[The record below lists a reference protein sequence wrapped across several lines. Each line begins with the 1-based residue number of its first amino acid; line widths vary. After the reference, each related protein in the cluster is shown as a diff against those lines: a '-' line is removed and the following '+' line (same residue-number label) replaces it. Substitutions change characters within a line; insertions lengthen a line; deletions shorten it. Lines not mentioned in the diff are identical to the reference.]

1 MVDEMR
7 VQRLLRQA
15 SDVVDFL
22 DCRGVG
28 RGVRSAAQRRWLDS
42 VKYNF
47 VVAIECCVDVGQ
59 HLCAVQGWGPPATN
73 ADTFRILSEHAV
85 LPADLATRMAQASG
99 FRNVLVHEYV
109 DVRDDLVVANLAGP
123 RTSGPFVAAV
133 ADWLA

>member
-7 VQRLLRQA
+7 VHRLLRQA

-22 DCRGVG
+22 DAEAAADEAIR
-28 RGVRSAAQRRWLDS
+28 AQRRWLDS

-59 HLCAVQGWGPPATN
+59 HLCAVQGWGPPSTN
-73 ADTFRILSEHAV
+73 ADTFRLLSEHSV
-85 LPADLATRMAQASG
+85 IPGELGTRMAQASG

-109 DVRDDLVVANLAGP
+109 EVRDDLVVANLG
-123 RTSGPFVAAV
+123 RTTDIRQFVAAV
-133 ADWLA
+133 ADWLL

>member
-7 VQRLLRQA
+7 VRRLLRQA
-15 SDVVDFL
+15 ADVVDFL
-22 DCRGVG
+22 ESEAAADETI
-28 RGVRSAAQRRWLDS
+28 RSQRRWLDS
-42 VKYNF
+42 IKYNF

-73 ADTFRILSEHAV
+73 ADAFRILAAHGV
-85 LPADLATRMAQASG
+85 LDADLATRMAQASG

-109 DVRDDLVVANLAGP
+109 QVRDDLVVANLA
-123 RTSGPFVAAV
+123 RTGDIRRFVRGI

>member
-7 VQRLLRQA
+7 VHRLLRQA

-22 DCRGVG
+22 DVEAAADDAIR
-28 RGVRSAAQRRWLDS
+28 AQRRWLDS

-73 ADTFRILSEHAV
+73 ADTFRILAEHAV
-85 LPADLATRMAQASG
+85 LPADVAGRMVQASG

-109 DVRDDLVVANLAGP
+109 EVRDDIVVANLA
-123 RTSGPFVAAV
+123 RTVDIRQFVAAV

>member
-7 VQRLLRQA
+7 VHRLLRRA
-15 SDVVDFL
+15 SDVIDFL
-22 DCRGVG
+22 DAEAAADDAIR
-28 RGVRSAAQRRWLDS
+28 AQRRWLDS

-59 HLCAVQGWGPPATN
+59 HLCAVQGWGPPSTN

-85 LPADLATRMAQASG
+85 LPADLAARMVQASG

-109 DVRDDLVVANLAGP
+109 EVRDDIVVANLA
-123 RTSGPFVAAV
+123 RTSDIRQFVAAV

>member
-7 VQRLLRQA
+7 VQRLLRRA

-22 DCRGVG
+22 DSEA
-28 RGVRSAAQRRWLDS
+28 SADERIRAQRRWLDS

-73 ADTFRILSEHAV
+73 ADTFRILATHSV
-85 LPADLATRMAQASG
+85 LTADLVKASM
-99 FRNVLVHEYV
+99 VLG
-109 DVRDDLVVANLAGP
+109 APSG
-123 RTSGPFVAAV
+123 TSFLLTNSIK
-133 ADWLA
+133 WLPLLIG

>member
-7 VQRLLRQA
+7 VHRLLRQA
-15 SDVVDFL
+15 ADVVDFL
-22 DCRGVG
+22 DAEA
-28 RGVRSAAQRRWLDS
+28 SAEDAIRAQRRWLDS

-47 VVAIECCVDVGQ
+47 IVAIECCVDVGQ
-59 HLCAVQGWGPPATN
+59 HLCAVQGWGPPSTN

-109 DVRDDLVVANLAGP
+109 DVRDDLVVANLA
-123 RTSGPFVAAV
+123 RTADIRAFVV
-133 ADWLA
+133 AIAHWLG

>member
-7 VQRLLRQA
+7 VHRLLRQA

-22 DCRGVG
+22 DAEAAADNATR
-28 RGVRSAAQRRWLDS
+28 AQRRWLDS

-59 HLCAVQGWGPPATN
+59 HLCAVQGWGPPSTN
-73 ADTFRILSEHAV
+73 ADTFRILAEHAV
-85 LPADLATRMAQASG
+85 LPADLAARMVQASG

-109 DVRDDLVVANLAGP
+109 EVRDDIVVANLA
-123 RTSGPFVAAV
+123 RTVDIRQFVAAV

>member
-7 VQRLLRQA
+7 VHRLLRQA

-22 DCRGVG
+22 DVEAVADDAIR
-28 RGVRSAAQRRWLDS
+28 AQRRWLDS

-47 VVAIECCVDVGQ
+47 LVAIECCVDVGQ

-73 ADTFRILSEHAV
+73 ADTFRILAEHAV
-85 LPADLATRMAQASG
+85 LPADIAERMVRASG
-99 FRNVLVHEYV
+99 FRNVLVHQYV
-109 DVRDDLVVANLAGP
+109 EVRDDIVVANLA
-123 RTSGPFVAAV
+123 RTVDIRQFVAAV